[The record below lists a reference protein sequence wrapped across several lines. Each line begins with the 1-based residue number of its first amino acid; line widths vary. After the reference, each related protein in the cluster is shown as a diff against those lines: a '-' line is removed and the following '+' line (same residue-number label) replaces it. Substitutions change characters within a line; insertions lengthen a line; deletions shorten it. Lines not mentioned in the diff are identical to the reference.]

1 MDTPVTAVDPKAA
14 DEVRGIALLLD
25 VPVPVEVILD
35 RRILTVR
42 EILDLEVGSIL
53 TLSRSAGENVDV
65 IVNGVPLCIGEMVV
79 IETQM
84 GVRVTDFQC
93 EE

>member
-1 MDTPVTAVDPKAA
+1 MDTPATAVDPKAA
-14 DEVRGIALLLD
+14 DEVRDIALLLD
-25 VPVPVEVILD
+25 VPVPIEVILD
-35 RRILTVR
+35 RRILSVR

-65 IVNGVPLCIGEMVV
+65 IVNGVPLCFGEMVV
-79 IETQM
+79 IENQM
-84 GVRVTDFQC
+84 GVRVTDFQR